1 MLIYGKFVKCHL
13 FYCIVKQGVKKDLAL
28 IKTLV
33 QSMQKE
39 PLISQIVICDQLSCY
54 RSNLKDYKIPRDTRV
69 SWLSTANA
77 WKKRKTLFQKVEG
90 NISWFVK
97 RKNKCIKTLDE
108 DIVRYIIEA
117 EEKLILFCLQ
127 WPIFISKN
135 QSRKRNIK
143 ALDNGLQKL
152 EKDLGSLAK

>member
-1 MLIYGKFVKCHL
+1 M
-13 FYCIVKQGVKKDLAL
+13 
-28 IKTLV
+28 
-33 QSMQKE
+33 
-39 PLISQIVICDQLSCY
+39 
-54 RSNLKDYKIPRDTRV
+54 
-69 SWLSTANA
+69 
-77 WKKRKTLFQKVEG
+77 
-90 NISWFVK
+90 K